1 MTCSQRGSGQTV
13 TTLVVSSDMDCGVK
27 NVEKKVE
34 RNVDRNVERNVD
46 RNIERNVDRKVE
58 ESKQNP
64 RQVRKHV
71 RHLNVYILQ
80 CLLPNSSFFKSLSR
94 TYRR

>member
-34 RNVDRNVERNVD
+34 RNVDR
-46 RNIERNVDRKVE
+46 KVE

-71 RHLNVYILQ
+71 RHLNVYIFQ
-80 CLLPNSSFFKSLSR
+80 YLL
-94 TYRR
+94 

>member
-34 RNVDRNVERNVD
+34 RNV
-46 RNIERNVDRKVE
+46 ERNVDRKVE
-58 ESKQNP
+58 ESKQNA

-71 RHLNVYILQ
+71 RHFTI
-80 CLLPNSSFFKSLSR
+80 
-94 TYRR
+94 

>member
-27 NVEKKVE
+27 NVEK
-34 RNVDRNVERNVD
+34 NVERNVD
-46 RNIERNVDRKVE
+46 RNIERNVERNVDRKVE

-71 RHLNVYILQ
+71 RHLNVYIFQ
-80 CLLPNSSFFKSLSR
+80 FLLLSCDSSF
-94 TYRR
+94 

>member
-27 NVEKKVE
+27 NVEKKV
-34 RNVDRNVERNVD
+34 D

-71 RHLNVYILQ
+71 RHFTI
-80 CLLPNSSFFKSLSR
+80 
-94 TYRR
+94 

>member
-27 NVEKKVE
+27 NVEKKV
-34 RNVDRNVERNVD
+34 DRNVE
-46 RNIERNVDRKVE
+46 RKVE

-71 RHLNVYILQ
+71 RHFNVYIFQYLQ
-80 CLLPNSSFFKSLSR
+80 VQVFFQIITYSR
-94 TYRR
+94 